1 MDIDVILARE
11 MAKGN
16 CKIERGNVLGN
27 VVPSMEWSKWL
38 SYEPDFE
45 KKRIEEL
52 ETKKELSYEETNELN
67 LYKRNKLFAK
77 LFKLYNANKCEP
89 QDYMSVYNFMGKES
103 IEKLM
108 ISKLTKEELTY
119 AKEEIDRLSK
129 LPNNEL
135 NAKINEEKQSQVYKN
150 LSMVDSYIL
159 HIIADINFVRYF
171 NELNEQLK
179 TQLEQ
184 NATMVLRNER

>member
-16 CKIERGNVLGN
+16 CKIEKGNVLGN
-27 VVPSMEWSKWL
+27 VVPSMEWAKWL

-67 LYKRNKLFAK
+67 LYKRNKVFAK

-89 QDYMSVYNFMGKES
+89 QDYMSVYNFMAKES

-119 AKEEIDRLSK
+119 AKEKIDRLSK